1 MKEIVVYHHKKD
13 TGDEGKIMT
22 NNSRI
27 KIPRIICKFYS
38 ICQVALPM
46 QGPKRNQNCVFNEA
60 YRVIEYI
67 FVPRWFIF
75 GIKKAEN
82 RSNDGYAL

>member
-1 MKEIVVYHHKKD
+1 
-13 TGDEGKIMT
+13 
-22 NNSRI
+22 
-27 KIPRIICKFYS
+27 
-38 ICQVALPM
+38 M

-82 RSNDGYAL
+82 RSNDGYALKRLNGNN

>member
-1 MKEIVVYHHKKD
+1 MLIADDNDDDDDKCGVGFSND
-13 TGDEGKIMT
+13 AD
-22 NNSRI
+22 
-27 KIPRIICKFYS
+27 F
-38 ICQVALPM
+38 VAVSMFAVRSQSMQSLPM

>member
-1 MKEIVVYHHKKD
+1 
-13 TGDEGKIMT
+13 
-22 NNSRI
+22 
-27 KIPRIICKFYS
+27 
-38 ICQVALPM
+38 M

-75 GIKKAEN
+75 GIEKAEST
-82 RSNDGYAL
+82 SNNGYELYRLNGNFIKDNILEQKDEKF